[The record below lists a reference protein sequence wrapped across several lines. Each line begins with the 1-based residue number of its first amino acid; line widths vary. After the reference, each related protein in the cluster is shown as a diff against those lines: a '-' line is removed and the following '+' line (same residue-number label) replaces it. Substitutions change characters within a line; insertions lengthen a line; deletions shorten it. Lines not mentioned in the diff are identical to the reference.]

1 MVGMFNFS
9 NSFKNFYFSIKY
21 QFLDKWKFIYFE
33 IDIRNYKSMLLINDE
48 KKINFRKADLDDL
61 NNFKINVYPY
71 LKGYGNNDKKFLENP
86 EANDVFICEKNNKI
100 IHYFLFFPDA
110 KKSPIIS
117 TPINKKL
124 LNNYAYLGS
133 AFTVPSER
141 GTWIMA
147 YSISYILKYLK
158 EKTQINKVLL
168 LIHPS
173 TPGAKQFFERI
184 GFNIIDDCAPNGL
197 FTWLINKVNIFAR

>member
-9 NSFKNFYFSIKY
+9 SLFKNLYFSIKY
-21 QFLDKWKFIYFE
+21 QLLDKWKFIYFE
-33 IDIRNYKSMLLINDE
+33 IDIRDYKSMSLINNG
-48 KKINFRKADLDDL
+48 KQMNFRKADVSDIK
-61 NNFKINVYPY
+61 NFKNNIYPY
-71 LKGYGNNDKKFLENP
+71 LKGYGNNDKKYLENP

-100 IHYFLFFPDA
+100 IHYFLFFSDA

-117 TPINKKL
+117 TPINNNL
-124 LNNYAYLGS
+124 LDNYAYLGS

-158 EKTQINKVLL
+158 EKTEIKKILL
-168 LIHPS
+168 IIHPS
-173 TPGAKQFFERI
+173 TPGAKQFFERV
-184 GFNIIDDCAPNGL
+184 GFNVMNDCAPNGL
-197 FTWLINKVNIFAR
+197 FIWLINKVNFFAK